1 MPKSDV
7 EELKDMFR
15 EHGDSNSLAL
25 RDVAANTELKQVKN
39 LKMDTLTFC
48 LCLKKCKKKKCTEER
63 KRQFI
68 I

>member
-1 MPKSDV
+1 MPKTDV

-25 RDVAANTELKQVKN
+25 RDVSANTELKQVKS

-48 LCLKKCKKKKCTEER
+48 LCLKK
-63 KRQFI
+63 I
-68 I
+68 